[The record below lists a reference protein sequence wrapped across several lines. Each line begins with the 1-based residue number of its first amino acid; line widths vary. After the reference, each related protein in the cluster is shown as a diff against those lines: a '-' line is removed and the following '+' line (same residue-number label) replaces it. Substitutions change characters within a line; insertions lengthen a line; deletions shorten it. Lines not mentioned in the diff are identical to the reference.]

1 MSKFSSTSTPL
12 CIPLELGLAMVLLPD
27 ELGFL
32 PHTWPCAVKLGFA
45 VMCEIHALSINLAV

>member
-12 CIPLELGLAMVLLPD
+12 CIPLELALAIGLLPD

-32 PHTWPCAVKLGFA
+32 PHTWPHAVKLGFA
-45 VMCEIHALSINLAV
+45 MICEIHAL